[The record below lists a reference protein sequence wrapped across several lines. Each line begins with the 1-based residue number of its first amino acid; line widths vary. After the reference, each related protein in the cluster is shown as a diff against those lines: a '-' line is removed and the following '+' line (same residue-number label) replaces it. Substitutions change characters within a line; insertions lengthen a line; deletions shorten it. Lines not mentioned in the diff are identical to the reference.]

1 MSSAISVTVDDLLC
15 HRKKASPDYKR
26 LIPRLTDSVALI
38 GHVHKELSF
47 KRRDAMRPFLNQEFK
62 QACSRTLK
70 PGKRLFGEYLPK
82 TLQELKTTNKIMH
95 KITPNAKR
103 GSISQKNRYTSQY
116 RGHSKNKSFLGS
128 KGGGGGGIP
137 FPPEPINSTTDSHLR
152 RIPSKTDYHQNK
164 GKSAVRTHRF
174 LHNPIFVC
182 QGHAFSSGPVISLS
196 LRIGE
201 VNYRY

>member
-70 PGKRLFGEYLPK
+70 PGKLLFGEYLPK
-82 TLQELKTTNKIMH
+82 TWQELKTTNKIMH

-116 RGHSKNKSFLGS
+116 RGHSKNKSFLRS
-128 KGGGGGGIP
+128 KGGGGGSPSPQNQSTAQPIP
-137 FPPEPINSTTDSHLR
+137 TLEEFYQKLTIIKTKVNLLSEHIDSFI
-152 RIPSKTDYHQNK
+152 IPYLCAK
-164 GKSAVRTHRF
+164 VTHF
-174 LHNPIFVC
+174 QVG
-182 QGHAFSSGPVISLS
+182 QLS
-196 LRIGE
+196 LYLCE
-201 VNYRY
+201 